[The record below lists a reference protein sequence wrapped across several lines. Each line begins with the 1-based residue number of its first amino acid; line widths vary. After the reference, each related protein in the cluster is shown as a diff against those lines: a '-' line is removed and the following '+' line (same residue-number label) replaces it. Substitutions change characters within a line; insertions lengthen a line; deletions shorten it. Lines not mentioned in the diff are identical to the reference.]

1 MGAVTR
7 AGNLRGGLGIIGVIL
22 GLVVGM
28 GVILLVMGLGK
39 RFAREVVPALVDL
52 PGGAWAVGGSLGVV
66 TALGVTGW
74 LRCASGLSGGSRPA
88 RGLNAA
94 GTAICCVAA
103 FGPFF
108 LLLSGLPGRNCRSE
122 SCAYIPETGSALLA
136 YALSAG
142 LVGWIVHRW
151 ASARAAERATLERER
166 VRRLRKKG
174 KGRSR
179 AARRR

>member
-1 MGAVTR
+1 M
-7 AGNLRGGLGIIGVIL
+7 IL

-28 GVILLVMGLGK
+28 GVLLLVMGMGK

-52 PGGAWAVGGSLGVV
+52 PGGAWAIGGGLGVV
-66 TALGVTGW
+66 TVLGVSGW
-74 LRCASGLSGGSRPA
+74 LRCASGVSAGSRLA
-88 RGLNAA
+88 WALSAL
-94 GTAICCVAA
+94 GTATCCGVA

-108 LLLSGLPGRNCRSE
+108 LLISGLPGRNCRSE
-122 SCAYIPETGSALLA
+122 SCAYIPGTGSALLT

-142 LVGWIVHRW
+142 LMGWIAHRW
-151 ASARAAERATLERER
+151 TSARAAERATLERER

>member
-1 MGAVTR
+1 MGIV
-7 AGNLRGGLGIIGVIL
+7 GVIL
-22 GLVVGM
+22 ALAVGM
-28 GVILLVMGLGK
+28 GVLLLVMGLGK

-52 PGGAWAVGGSLGVV
+52 PGGAWAVGGGLGVV

-74 LRCASGLSGGSRPA
+74 LRCASGVSGGSRLT

-94 GTAICCVAA
+94 GAAICCAAA

-108 LLLSGLPGRNCRSE
+108 LLISGLPGRNCRSE
-122 SCAYIPETGSALLA
+122 TCAYIPGTGSALLA

-151 ASARAAERATLERER
+151 TSARAAARATLERER

-174 KGRSR
+174 KGR